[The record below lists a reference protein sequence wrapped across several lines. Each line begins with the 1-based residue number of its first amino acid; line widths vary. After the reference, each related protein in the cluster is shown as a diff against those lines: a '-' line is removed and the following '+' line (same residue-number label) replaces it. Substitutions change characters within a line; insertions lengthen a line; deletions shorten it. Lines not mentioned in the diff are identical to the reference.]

1 MTNSALAQSYLLK
14 AQTRLSVLELLMARE
29 AYSDVVREAQEAVE
43 LALKAMLRQV
53 GIEPPKWHDVGEILV
68 EHQDRFPASVAD
80 HVDRLA
86 TVSAWLRKE
95 REPSMYGDID
105 FIPTERYSSGDGQRA
120 FEDARFVIGMAERV
134 IPVSKA

>member
-1 MTNSALAQSYLLK
+1 M
-14 AQTRLSVLELLMARE
+14 
-29 AYSDVVREAQEAVE
+29 REAQEAVE

-68 EHQDRFPASVAD
+68 EHQDRLPASVAD

-86 TVSAWLRKE
+86 AILAWLRKE

-105 FIPTERYSSGDGQRA
+105 FSPTARYSSGDGQRA
-120 FEDARFVIGMAERV
+120 FADARFVIGMAERV
-134 IPVSKA
+134 IPVSKT